1 MDLEYIFRL
10 TGALLSGAGTTLWLF
25 AIVLVLS
32 IPIGFIITLLLRCK
46 IKPLRWLVNAYV
58 YVVRG
63 TPLLLQLLVVYFG
76 TNIIFAGIFRI
87 DREDAA
93 ALAFVLNY
101 SAYFAE
107 IFRGGLLAI
116 DKGQYEACK
125 VLGLN
130 KLQTN
135 IHVIIPQ
142 MFRVSLP
149 SVTNEAITLVK
160 DTALLY
166 AVSVPEILHYA
177 KAAVVRDSDMT
188 AFAIAAVIY
197 LVMNTI
203 FTLIFTKIE
212 KKMSY

>member
-1 MDLEYIFRL
+1 MDFTYIMQVTKALMEGF
-10 TGALLSGAGTTLWLF
+10 GATLWLF
-25 AIVLVLS
+25 VLVLVLS
-32 IPIGFIITLLLRCK
+32 IPIGFLMTLVLRCK
-46 IKPLRWLVNAYV
+46 IAPLRWLVNVYV
-58 YVVRG
+58 YVLRG
-63 TPLLLQLLVVYFG
+63 TPLLLQLMVVYFG
-76 TNIIFAGIFRI
+76 INIAFSDYFHIK
-87 DREDAA
+87 RETAA

-125 VLGLN
+125 VLGLS

-142 MFRVSLP
+142 MFRVAMP

-177 KAAVVRDSDMT
+177 KATVVRDSDMT
-188 AFAIAAVIY
+188 AFVVAGVIY
-197 LVMNTI
+197 LIMNTV
-203 FTLIFTKIE
+203 FTLLFTKIE
-212 KKMSY
+212 KKMAY

>member
-1 MDLEYIFRL
+1 MDFAYIL
-10 TGALLSGAGTTLWLF
+10 QVTKALLSGAGATIWLF
-25 AIVLVLS
+25 ALVLALS
-32 IPIGFIITLLLRCK
+32 IPMGFLFTLLLRCK
-46 IKPLRWLVNAYV
+46 IPPVRWAVNAYI
-58 YVVRG
+58 YIMRG
-63 TPLLLQLLVVYFG
+63 TPLLLQLLVAYFG
-76 TNIIFAGIFRI
+76 VNIVFSEYFHIE
-87 DREDAA
+87 REMAA
-93 ALAFVLNY
+93 ASAFVLNY

-125 VLGLN
+125 VLGMN
-130 KLQTN
+130 RLQTN
-135 IHVIIPQ
+135 LHVIIPQ
-142 MFRVSLP
+142 MFRVAMP

-177 KAAVVRDSDMT
+177 KTTVVRDSNMT
-188 AFAIAAVIY
+188 AFVVAGVIY
-197 LVMNTI
+197 LVLNTF